1 MMKYIS
7 PKFDYNDINTSED
20 DEVLLEDLFI
30 IKLFWERNEKLLEEI
45 RKKTELCVFFKQN
58 QRGERVFQHRR

>member
-1 MMKYIS
+1 MMKYLS
-7 PKFDYNDINTSED
+7 LKFDYNDINTSED

-45 RKKTELCVFFKQN
+45 RKKYRALCLF
-58 QRGERVFQHRR
+58 